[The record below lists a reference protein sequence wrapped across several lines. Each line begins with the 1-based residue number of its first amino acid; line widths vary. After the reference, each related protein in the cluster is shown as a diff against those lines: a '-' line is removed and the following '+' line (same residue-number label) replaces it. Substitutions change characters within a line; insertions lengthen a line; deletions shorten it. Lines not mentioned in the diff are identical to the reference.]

1 MKTLIRKAHGELV
14 FDRRTRVLADALSAL
29 LPQGASVLDVGA
41 GDGTIASLCLERR
54 PDIRVEG
61 IDVQIRPNT
70 RIPVRHFDGASLP
83 YGDGGVDVVM
93 FVDVLHHT
101 PDPQRLV
108 EEAAR
113 VARRAVVIKDHI
125 ANNRVDFA
133 TLALMDWV
141 GNAPHE
147 IASPCNYLSR
157 AEWDAVFGKAGLAP
171 RSFTTDVPLYA
182 FPLSAVCGRDLHFI
196 ASLSAA
202 AEHQQAA

>member
-14 FDRRTRVLADALSAL
+14 FDRRTRVLADALSGL
-29 LPQGASVLDVGA
+29 LPEGAAVLDVGA
-41 GDGTIASLCLERR
+41 GDGTIAGLCLERR

-61 IDVQIRPNT
+61 IDVQVRPNT
-70 RIPVRHFDGASLP
+70 RIPVRPFDGVTLL
-83 YGDGGVDVVM
+83 YGDRSMDVVM
-93 FVDVLHHT
+93 FIDVLHHT
-101 PDPQRLV
+101 PDPHALV
-108 EEAAR
+108 AEAAR
-113 VARRAVVIKDHI
+113 VARHAVVIKDHI

-147 IASPCNYLSR
+147 VASPCNYLSR
-157 AEWDAVFGKAGLAP
+157 SEWESLFRRAGLAA
-171 RSFTTDVPLYA
+171 RSFTTDVPLYG
-182 FPLSAVCGRDLHFI
+182 FPLSAVCGRELHFV